1 MKEHELARLV
11 MYRFLEAYPRLDS
24 YLKVA
29 KFEIKNRHK
38 EFARRIFEKA
48 VEDLGESALT
58 EEYFLYFIKFE
69 LRNKEIDRVREIFKF
84 ALT

>member
-1 MKEHELARLV
+1 

-29 KFEIKNRHK
+29 KFEIKMKHK
-38 EFARRIFEKA
+38 EFARKIFEKA
-48 VEDLGESALT
+48 VEDLGEVALK
-58 EEYFLYFIKFE
+58 EEYFLAFVYFE

-84 ALT
+84 ALSVLNRENS